1 MHSRSSRVCLSLFCW
16 WLARGM
22 APHLTSAE
30 LDFIHEKKQA
40 GLTPVQIHTRLA
52 AQRANKKIETPHLTN
67 IRRALKGKVY
77 KRGRVETRGRQPTF
91 SRAMILRMDVTRK
104 KLIKKADNQRE
115 VRWNDIRRSARV
127 PHGHR
132 STLSR
137 AFCRENIPVAAR
149 RPREKPQRTAE
160 HEAERLRFAQD
171 HTTCCISES
180 FGGICVGFNSMTA
193 SPSCL
198 IACFLLARLCWF
210 ALSVLAFE
218 VRRW

>member
-1 MHSRSSRVCLSLFCW
+1 
-16 WLARGM
+16 M

-91 SRAMILRMDVTRK
+91 TRATILRMDGTRK
-104 KLIKKADNQRE
+104 NLIKKADNQRE
-115 VRWNDIRRSARV
+115 VRWNDIKRRARV
-127 PHGHR
+127 PHHR
-132 STLSR
+132 STSSR
-137 AFCRENIPVAAR
+137 PFRRESIPVAAR

-198 IACFLLARLCWF
+198 IACFLIARLCWF

>member
-16 WLARGM
+16 WFARGM

-52 AQRANKKIETPHLTN
+52 AQRATKKIEMPHLTN
-67 IRRALKGKVY
+67 IRRAPRGKVY
-77 KRGRVETRGRQPTF
+77 QRGRVETRGRQPTLT
-91 SRAMILRMDVTRK
+91 RAMILRMGGTRK
-104 KLIKKADNQRE
+104 NLIKKADNQRE
-115 VRWNDIRRSARV
+115 VRWNDIQSRARV

-137 AFCRENIPVAAR
+137 AFRRENTPVAAR

-160 HEAERLRFAQD
+160 HEAERLQFVGV
-171 HTTCCISES
+171 HVSTLNE
-180 FGGICVGFNSMTA
+180 FGNYTQI
-193 SPSCL
+193 
-198 IACFLLARLCWF
+198 
-210 ALSVLAFE
+210 
-218 VRRW
+218 

>member
-1 MHSRSSRVCLSLFCW
+1 
-16 WLARGM
+16 M
-22 APHLTSAE
+22 APFT
-30 LDFIHEKKQA
+30 HEKTQA
-40 GLTPVQIHTRLA
+40 CVTPVQIHTRLA

-91 SRAMILRMDVTRK
+91 TRAMILRMDVTRK

-160 HEAERLRFAQD
+160 HEAERLFRHSA
-171 HTTCCISES
+171 
-180 FGGICVGFNSMTA
+180 
-193 SPSCL
+193 
-198 IACFLLARLCWF
+198 W
-210 ALSVLAFE
+210 AFM
-218 VRRW
+218 